1 MHNSMQEDQRR
12 RGMRRGS
19 ARRPER
25 TSRDSLEPDRLVHVG
40 RPRGR
45 RPIVLRTTAQV
56 LVADARCAPR
66 RGAVSSRRS
75 PWAQTLRPGRKPGRG
90 GATSAPRRDLIGS
103 MNTTST
109 PVTVPVTAPT
119 PTASPARGS
128 STAER
133 ELTTADRCDA
143 CGAQAFVRVVLASGE
158 LLFCGHH
165 GHRNMAALERQALF
179 IQDETSRLTAND

>member
-1 MHNSMQEDQRR
+1 
-12 RGMRRGS
+12 
-19 ARRPER
+19 
-25 TSRDSLEPDRLVHVG
+25 
-40 RPRGR
+40 
-45 RPIVLRTTAQV
+45 
-56 LVADARCAPR
+56 
-66 RGAVSSRRS
+66 
-75 PWAQTLRPGRKPGRG
+75 
-90 GATSAPRRDLIGS
+90 

-109 PVTVPVTAPT
+109 PVTTPVTAPT

-179 IQDETSRLTAND
+179 IQDETSRLIAKD